1 MEIAPVLRALTH
13 RKFGVGLIVLQVALS
28 VAILANSLSI
38 VQQRQGL
45 MHRPSGLDEANTF
58 SMTNQFTGSMA
69 DLSARI
75 AADLSVLRS
84 IPGVMDATAVQ
95 SFPLR
100 GYGAST
106 TVTLR
111 PDDRSSN
118 FNAAEYAL
126 SLHGF
131 HTWDMRLLAGRN
143 FRADEIRD
151 FWIGISKDTPATALI
166 TRALAE
172 RLFPRGGAL
181 GQNVYLGTTVPT
193 QIIGVIER
201 AQTPWAAA
209 LTDPGPFG
217 PEESLLVPFQW
228 ISPILAYVVRTEP
241 GRNDAVLE
249 LAQQRLFALSRAR
262 IISDAQTFNQTRA
275 EQYRSD
281 RALGLVLTVVCGLLL
296 LVTAFGVIALTSY
309 WVSQRQRQIGLRRA
323 VGARR
328 LDVVQYFQM
337 ENLLISG
344 FGAALG
350 VAVGLAGNMWLARTF
365 EMARMNVAYIIA
377 AAATLLILSQIAV
390 LWPALRAAA
399 LPPVAAIRGQ

>member
-1 MEIAPVLRALTH
+1 MEIAPLLRALTH
-13 RKFGVGLIVLQVALS
+13 RKIGVVLIVLQIALS

-38 VQQRQGL
+38 VQQRQDL

-58 SMTNQFTGSMA
+58 SMTNQFTGSMS

-75 AADLSVLRS
+75 RADLAALRA
-84 IPGVMDATAVQ
+84 IPGVVDAAAVQ

-111 PDDRSSN
+111 PDAKTP
-118 FNAAEYAL
+118 FNAAEY
-126 SLHGF
+126 SLTPNGL
-131 HTWDMRLLAGRN
+131 HTWDMKLIAGRK
-143 FRADEIRD
+143 FRADEIHD
-151 FWIGISKDTPATALI
+151 FSLGIDKAAPATALI

-172 RLFPRGGAL
+172 RLFPHGGAL
-181 GQNVYLGTTVPT
+181 GQIVYLGTSEPT
-193 QIIGVIER
+193 QIIGIIDR
-201 AQTPWAAA
+201 AQTPWAAESAGGAFGAEEA
-209 LTDPGPFG
+209 L
-217 PEESLLVPFQW
+217 LAPFQW
-228 ISPILAYVVRTEP
+228 VSPTLAYVVRTEP
-241 GRNDAVLE
+241 GRDEAVLT
-249 LAQQRLFALSRAR
+249 LAQKRLFAVSRAR
-262 IISDAQTFNQTRA
+262 ILSEAQTFAQTRA

-296 LVTAFGVIALTSY
+296 AVTAFGVVALTSY
-309 WVSQRQRQIGLRRA
+309 WVSQRRRQIGLRRA

-328 LDVVQYFQM
+328 LDIVRYFQV

-350 VAVGLAGNMWLARTF
+350 VGLGFAGNAWLASAF
-365 EMARMNVAYIIA
+365 EMARMSVAYIIA
-377 AAATLLILSQIAV
+377 ASAILLVLSQLAV

-399 LPPVAAIRGQ
+399 LPPVAAIRWQ

>member
-1 MEIAPVLRALTH
+1 MEIGPVLRALTH
-13 RKFGVGLIVLQVALS
+13 RKIGVVLIVLQIALS

-45 MHRPSGLDEANTF
+45 MRRPSGLDEANTF

-75 AADLSVLRS
+75 RGDLAALRAL
-84 IPGVMDATAVQ
+84 PGVVDAAAVQ

-111 PDDRSSN
+111 PDAKSS
-118 FNAAEYAL
+118 FNAAEYPL
-126 SLHGF
+126 TLNGL
-131 HTWDMRLLAGRN
+131 HTWDMKLIAGRN
-143 FRADEIRD
+143 FRADEVHD
-151 FWIGISKDTPATALI
+151 FRLGIDKAAPATALI

-181 GQNVYLGTTVPT
+181 GQIVYLGTTEPT
-193 QIIGVIER
+193 QIIGIVDR

-209 LTDPGPFG
+209 SAWGSFG
-217 PEESLLVPFQW
+217 PEESLLAPLQW
-228 ISPILAYVVRTEP
+228 VSPTLAYVVRTEP
-241 GRNDAVLE
+241 GRNEAVMA
-249 LAQQRLFALSRAR
+249 LAQKRLFAVSRAR
-262 IISDAQTFNQTRA
+262 IISEAQTFADTRA

-296 LVTAFGVIALTSY
+296 AVTAFGVVALTSY
-309 WVSQRQRQIGLRRA
+309 WVSQRGRQIGLRRA

-328 LDVVQYFQM
+328 LDIVQYFQV

-350 VAVGLAGNMWLARTF
+350 VAMGFAGNAWLASAF
-365 EMARMNVAYIIA
+365 EMARMSVAYILA
-377 AAATLLILSQIAV
+377 AAAILLVLSQLAV

-399 LPPVAAIRGQ
+399 LPPVAAIRWR